1 MGLKKSLLVGD
12 VYLLFKKEKDIY
24 IYIYI
29 IYIYKY
35 SKSDFSVTFELLS
48 FSWIASGRMQYPFPL
63 PNSGKNH
70 IKSYKY

>member
-12 VYLLFKKEKDIY
+12 VYLLFKKKEDIY
-24 IYIYI
+24 IHINI
-29 IYIYKY
+29 PNP
-35 SKSDFSVTFELLS
+35 DFSVTFQLLS